1 MSEME
6 GAEKCDDK
14 LNEAKETGNRN
25 ELTVDGVIKRPSL
38 RKDSLFLT
46 RKRLSKSKSEMD
58 YEAVDSIKEDVDT
71 ESNNLCGSSVQIDVD
86 EPFSE
91 YGNTRGNKIES
102 ISKKQ
107 RHVVIVE
114 EKLRDGDIKVPENE
128 KSDQK

>member
-1 MSEME
+1 ME

-58 YEAVDSIKEDVDT
+58 YEAVESIKEDVDT
-71 ESNNLCGSSVQIDVD
+71 ESNNLCGSSFQIDVD